1 MSAQVIV
8 QQGKGEGR
16 PEQLTER
23 MPLALEI
30 AKGDNKP
37 SSKKKSL
44 VSVVGRIT
52 APLKG
57 IHILI
62 PRTWEYVA
70 SFDKRD

>member
-1 MSAQVIV
+1 MIV

-37 SSKKKSL
+37 SSQKKKKSL
-44 VSVVGRIT
+44 VEYGGQNHG
-52 APLKG
+52 PLKG
-57 IHILI
+57 VHILI